1 MCCITWRHPSASA
14 ATKIC
19 NFLSVPRNLDAIQ
32 KRNPIRLCLARRI
45 SGSSGM
51 FYIFFFTERAPHSSG
66 PSKFIYE
73 KKKSNSLPLLT
84 WNNRNAV
91 ERIDGNWAVGGG
103 RGDYTLPVAS
113 RADASRSGCRVLC
126 LCGQKKR
133 KTDWIPFSLIIEGNR
148 ILLERDEKRFQ
159 RDQQRHNGVPPPV
172 PQRKKGRTRG
182 VR

>member
-51 FYIFFFTERAPHSSG
+51 FYIFFLPNARRIPPG
-66 PSKFIYE
+66 RLNLYSK